1 MTNRQLI
8 NFKKIFTRTNI
19 TRLTVALKVTSRST
33 TAEADLKKFYTK
45 KVAKK
50 FGGFIK
56 RAYLCIAFET

>member
-8 NFKKIFTRTNI
+8 NVKKIFARTNI
-19 TRLTVALKVTSRST
+19 PRLTVALKVTAHST
-33 TAEADLKKFYTK
+33 TAKADFKKFYTK